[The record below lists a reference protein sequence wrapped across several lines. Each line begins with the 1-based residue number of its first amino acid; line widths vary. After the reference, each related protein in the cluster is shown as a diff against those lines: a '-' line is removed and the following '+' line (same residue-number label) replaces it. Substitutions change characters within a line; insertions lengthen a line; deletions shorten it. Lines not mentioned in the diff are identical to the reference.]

1 MSFVSLEFIA
11 LFCSVAA
18 LYFLCPPRF
27 RWLVLL
33 AGSIAY
39 YAFANLYH
47 LPILLMSV
55 LIDFALARAIAS
67 SEATLRRKT
76 LFIISLVHN
85 VGLLCFFKFG
95 LAIGSQRPLFL
106 DEQQSVILPLGVS
119 FYTFIKIGYLA
130 DVYQRKIPVET
141 QLGRFATFATFFL
154 TITSGPI
161 ERANHLLPQLDTAA
175 KLDDGRITEGLRR
188 VLWGVFKKVIIADTL
203 AIYVNAVFDQP
214 GLYSGFVLIFASV
227 LLAFQIYADFAG
239 YTDIVLGLAQILGI
253 ELFENFKQPYFATS
267 ILDFWR
273 RWHISLT
280 NWIRD
285 YLFFPL
291 SRLLLSQ
298 TKRRISSQ
306 WVQAITYLITMGLV
320 GLWHGA
326 AWTFLIW
333 GILHGLFM
341 GIEMLLPPRYR
352 QAPQTIRSGLLRGLI
367 TFVLVDFAWV
377 WFRAGSIGDAWNV
390 ISRSFIFDAAS
401 FDLAAPVITRP
412 HMIPLS
418 LLLIGV
424 LIAYEVVDARI
435 GISNLIHR
443 SPLLLRWTAYYAAF
457 IPIFLTLNAQS
468 GIQDFIYF
476 RF

>member
-11 LFCSVAA
+11 LFCAVSA
-18 LYFLCPPRF
+18 LYFLCLPRF

-33 AGSIAY
+33 AGSMAY
-39 YAFANLYH
+39 YVFANLSH
-47 LPILLMSV
+47 LPILLISV
-55 LIDFALARAIAS
+55 LIDFALSHAIAS
-67 SEATLRRKT
+67 SETTSRRKT
-76 LFIISLVHN
+76 LFVISLIHN
-85 VGLLCFFKFG
+85 AGLLCFFKFG
-95 LAIGSQRPLFL
+95 PAIGVLQPLFL
-106 DEQQSVILPLGVS
+106 DEHHSVVLPLGIS
-119 FYTFIKIGYLA
+119 FYTFIKIGYLT
-130 DVYQRKIPVET
+130 DVYQRKIPAET
-141 QLGRFATFATFFL
+141 HLGRFATFATFFL
-154 TITSGPI
+154 TVTSGPI
-161 ERANHLLPQLDTAA
+161 ERGNHLLPQLDAAA
-175 KLDDGRITEGLRR
+175 KLDDGRIIEGLRR

-214 GLYSGFVLIFASV
+214 DLYSGFVLIFASV

-239 YTDIVLGLAQILGI
+239 YTDIMLGLAQILGI

-291 SRLLLSQ
+291 SRFLLSR
-298 TKRRISSQ
+298 TKQRFSSQ
-306 WVQAITYLITMGLV
+306 WVQAITYLIIMGLV

-326 AWTFLIW
+326 TWTFLIW
-333 GILHGLFM
+333 GLLHGLYM
-341 GIEMLLPPRYR
+341 GIEMLLPPGYR
-352 QAPQTIRSGLLRGLI
+352 QAPQTRRSGILRGLI

-377 WFRAGSIGDAWNV
+377 WFRAGSIGDAWTI
-390 ISRSFIFDAAS
+390 ISHSFVFDAAS
-401 FDLAAPVITRP
+401 LDLAAPVITQS
-412 HMIPLS
+412 HVIPLS
-418 LLLIGV
+418 LLLIGI
-424 LIAYEVVDARI
+424 LIAYDVVDTRI
-435 GISNLIHR
+435 GISNLIGR

-468 GIQDFIYF
+468 GTQDFIYF

>member
-1 MSFVSLEFIA
+1 MSFVSLEFVA
-11 LFCSVAA
+11 LFCTVAA
-18 LYFLCPPRF
+18 LYFMCPPRF

-33 AGSIAY
+33 AGSLTY
-39 YAFANLYH
+39 YAFADLNH
-47 LPILLMSV
+47 LPVLLISALV
-55 LIDFALARAIAS
+55 DFALARAMSS
-67 SEATLRRKT
+67 SEAPSRRKM
-76 LFIISLVHN
+76 LFIVSLIHN
-85 VGLLCFFKFG
+85 VGLLCFYKFG
-95 LAIGSQRPLFL
+95 PTIEILRPLFL
-106 DEQQSVILPLGVS
+106 GEHQAVVLPLGIS
-119 FYTFIKIGYLA
+119 FYIFIKIGYLA
-130 DVYQRKIPVET
+130 DVYQRKMPAET
-141 QLGRFATFATFFL
+141 HIGRLATFATFFL
-154 TITSGPI
+154 TVTSGPI
-161 ERANHLLPQLDTAA
+161 ERGNHLLPQLDAA
-175 KLDDGRITEGLRR
+175 ATLDDQRITEGLRR

-285 YLFFPL
+285 YLFFPVSRFLL
-291 SRLLLSQ
+291 SR

-306 WVQAITYLITMGLV
+306 WVQAITYLIIMGLV

-326 AWTFLIW
+326 TWTFLIW
-333 GILHGLFM
+333 GLLHGLYM

-352 QAPQTIRSGLLRGLI
+352 QAPQSVRSGIVRGLI
-367 TFVLVDFAWV
+367 TFVLVDFAWI
-377 WFRAGSIGDAWNV
+377 WFRAGSIGDAWTV
-390 ISRSFIFDAAS
+390 ISHTFVFDAAS
-401 FDLAAPVITRP
+401 FDLAMPVITQP
-412 HMIPLS
+412 HVIPLA
-418 LLLIGV
+418 LLLIAV
-424 LIAYEVVDARI
+424 LMAYDVVDARI
-435 GISNLIHR
+435 GIGNLMSR
-443 SPLLLRWTAYYAAF
+443 SPLVLRWTAYYAAF